1 MDKIFGNLAVSAVLF
16 VSLAIPVAATAD
28 DHELIAALRS
38 GGHVAIMRHAIAPG
52 SDDPL
57 NFRIGDCATQ
67 RNLSDGGRAQAVA
80 IGERL
85 RDGGIARARVASS
98 QWCRC
103 VDTARLLELGEVEE
117 LPFLNSLLNYPGRSS
132 EMTQDLRAWIL
143 EQDLGEPTILVTH
156 QVNIRQLLRTP
167 AEEGEILVVRVG
179 EAGELSHI
187 GSIAPW
193 PSRIGN
199 KFLNP
204 G

>member
-1 MDKIFGNLAVSAVLF
+1 MDKIFGSLAVSAILF

-28 DHELIAALRS
+28 DHELIAALLS

-67 RNLSDGGRAQAVA
+67 RNLSDGGRAQAVT

-117 LPFLNSLLNYPGRSS
+117 LPFLNSLLNYPGRGSA
-132 EMTQDLRAWIL
+132 MTEDLRAWIL
-143 EQDLGEPTILVTH
+143 EQDLGEPTVLVTH
-156 QVNIRQLLRTP
+156 QVNILQLLRTP

>member
-1 MDKIFGNLAVSAVLF
+1 MDKIFGNLAVSAVLC

-28 DHELIAALRS
+28 DHELIAALLS

-52 SDDPL
+52 SDDPP

-103 VDTARLLELGEVEE
+103 VDTAQLVELGEVEE
-117 LPFLNSLLNYPGRSS
+117 LPFLNSLLNYPGRGS
-132 EMTQDLRAWIL
+132 EMTEDLQAWIL

-167 AEEGEILVVRVG
+167 AEEGEILVIRVG

-187 GSIAPW
+187 GSISP
-193 PSRIGN
+193 
-199 KFLNP
+199 
-204 G
+204 